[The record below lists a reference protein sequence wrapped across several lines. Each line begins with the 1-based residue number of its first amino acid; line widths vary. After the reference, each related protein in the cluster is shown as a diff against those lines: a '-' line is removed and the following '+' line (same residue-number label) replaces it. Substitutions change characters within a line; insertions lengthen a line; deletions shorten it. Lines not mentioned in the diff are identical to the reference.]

1 MIESLTFL
9 ISFRN
14 QVFKEHSPM
23 RGHQLSYQRQK
34 EMDLGESTKSKA
46 DNQLFFQHSYRDV
59 SRKKFHFCLSFSSVF
74 LVVWSALVI
83 NTIVKKG
90 PIIFLKLAE
99 GEEGQYDGIVY
110 PTKQFDGLD
119 SYDNTEGIF
128 INYTKVDQIAGDQFN
143 LAPRKQFCGAR
154 VGSDN
159 PITLRSIYDEE
170 YLDELESNFRE
181 FAPGVSLPDH
191 EEMSNKVIQYNYQ
204 ACVMFWD
211 TE

>member
-1 MIESLTFL
+1 
-9 ISFRN
+9 
-14 QVFKEHSPM
+14 M
-23 RGHQLSYQRQK
+23 RGHQMSYQRQK
-34 EMDLGESTKSKA
+34 EVDIGTPGKSKA
-46 DNQLFFQHSYRDV
+46 DNKLFAQHSYRDV

-83 NTIVKKG
+83 NTIVEKG

-110 PTKQFDGLD
+110 PTKQFDGLE

-128 INYTKVDQIAGDQFN
+128 INYKKVDEIAGNQFN

-159 PITLRSIYDEE
+159 PVTLRTIYDDD
-170 YLDELESNFRE
+170 YLQELEQNYTE
-181 FAPGVSLPDH
+181 FAPGVTLPDH
-191 EEMSNKVIQYNYQ
+191 DEMSNKVIKYNYQ